1 MQLALTGQSCSIS
14 ICILSLYHV
23 YFSNHG
29 MVALDVKMYKTINNS
44 PNSEIEHYTALLTVS
59 QWLCAPMCDWSCM
72 SRETYIVDI
81 NGREKRGEKIQET
94 LKCHISV
101 SNIDS
106 STIICGHCMRLRLT
120 LRRLSL
126 SAALL
131 KRGLFE
137 VAFCNFSR
145 LVCARPCLY
154 YVLINFVRYLDG
166 HMIWP
171 LTSTYYVVVLSR

>member
-1 MQLALTGQSCSIS
+1 M
-14 ICILSLYHV
+14 
-23 YFSNHG
+23 
-29 MVALDVKMYKTINNS
+29 
-44 PNSEIEHYTALLTVS
+44 
-59 QWLCAPMCDWSCM
+59 
-72 SRETYIVDI
+72 DI

-145 LVCARPCLY
+145 LVCAQPCLWDI
-154 YVLINFVRYLDG
+154 VLI
-166 HMIWP
+166 
-171 LTSTYYVVVLSR
+171 YVPRLHSRRSLI